1 MSSHAK
7 QKGDLKRDV
16 ICNFCGQS
24 HRRKSKEARECR
36 RRARSGQQP
45 PSAPGPLAAPSTARK
60 GSEVTR
66 YTTDPLGGD
75 KQAHAVA
82 RQLRGGV
89 PSRTI
94 AKRMG
99 LPLRRVLDIV
109 HQLNQS
115 GKTDAG

>member
-1 MSSHAK
+1 MSPS
-7 QKGDLKRDV
+7 
-16 ICNFCGQS
+16 
-24 HRRKSKEARECR
+24 
-36 RRARSGQQP
+36 RAVQQP
-45 PSAPGPLAAPSTARK
+45 PSAPGPLAAPSAARK

-66 YTTDPLGGD
+66 YTTELGGD